1 MGGLKFTIREV
12 YIYNYEGM
20 VQGLSY
26 MLHGM
31 SLTSLN
37 VLVHHTHFI
46 NRIHEAFCRIPKH
59 YNVHVC
65 AITCSIYMFYE
76 PIQLNSIYHWHW
88 H

>member
-46 NRIHEAFCRIPKH
+46 NR
-59 YNVHVC
+59 
-65 AITCSIYMFYE
+65 T
-76 PIQLNSIYHWHW
+76 
-88 H
+88 